1 MTTVSGDDVPT
12 VNLTVARRQLVLF
25 IVVLSSAAYNAATF
39 TATAILPQMQGA
51 MAATQ
56 DEISW
61 TVTFNILATAVVTP
75 MTGWLISAFG
85 RRTVMVGSLAGFTA
99 ASLLCGLA
107 HSLDDLILWRVLQG
121 AFGAPLLP
129 LGQALILDAFPRRQH
144 AMAISVFGMANT
156 AGPIIGPMLA
166 GVLSDYYGWRWGFY
180 MIVPV
185 ALLATI
191 GARLILPPDE
201 ESQPT
206 SLDWTGFLSLSVAIA
221 AMQIILSRGQR
232 LDWFESTEITVATFV
247 GIVAFY
253 VFLVHSLTAKN
264 PFLDLRLL
272 LDRNFALGLLLVGLF
287 GMVNFTPMVL
297 LPPLLQSHL
306 GYTDR
311 LIGIMIGWRGVG
323 VAMGFFLAM
332 MTGRF
337 DPRITMIVGFGVQI
351 FSGVWLMAI
360 NLDVEF
366 TTLALNA
373 FLQGTAVGLIWAPIA
388 TTAFWT
394 ITSRSR
400 PEAAAMFHLVRNIA
414 SSFFISI
421 CVAIVV
427 RATGANYS
435 RLVENVSPYSKQL
448 MLTPVFGGWNTESVT
463 GLAALSKEINR
474 QAAMIAYTNAFFIY
488 TLISLSAIPLALL
501 VRRVNLKEPLD

>member
-1 MTTVSGDDVPT
+1 MTTMSADDVPVIELSAT
-12 VNLTVARRQLVLF
+12 RRQLVLF

-75 MTGWLISAFG
+75 MSGWLISSFG
-85 RRTVMVGSLAGFTA
+85 RRAVMVWSLAGFTV

-107 HSLDDLILWRVLQG
+107 HSLDDLIMWRILQG

-129 LGQALILDAFPRRQH
+129 LGQSLILDAFPRRQH

-156 AGPIIGPMLA
+156 AGPILGPMLA

-185 ALLATI
+185 AMLATV
-191 GARLILPPDE
+191 GARLILPADDDSRPV
-201 ESQPT
+201 
-206 SLDWTGFLSLSVAIA
+206 SLDWTGFMSLSIAIA

-247 GIVAFY
+247 GLVAFY
-253 VFLVHSLTAKN
+253 VFLAHSLTAKS

-272 LDRNFALGLLLVGLF
+272 LDRNFALGILLVGVF
-287 GMVNFTPMVL
+287 GMLNFTPMVL

-311 LIGIMIGWRGVG
+311 LIGIIVGWRGVG
-323 VAMGFFLAM
+323 VAAGFFLAM
-332 MTGRF
+332 FAGRL
-337 DPRITMIVGFGVQI
+337 DPRVTMVIGFGVQVV
-351 FSGVWLMAI
+351 SGLWLMAI
-360 NLDVEF
+360 NLDVGF
-366 TTLALNA
+366 VTFAFNA

-394 ITSRSR
+394 VPSRSR
-400 PEAAAMFHLVRNIA
+400 TEAAAMFHLMRNIA

-421 CVAIVV
+421 CVALVV

-435 RLVENVSPYSKQL
+435 RLVENISPFSKQL
-448 MLTPVFGGWNTESVT
+448 MLQPVMGGWNVESLA
-463 GLAALSKEINR
+463 GLAVISREINR
-474 QAAMIAYTNAFFIY
+474 QAAMIAYTNAFFLY
-488 TLISLSAIPLALL
+488 TLMSASAIPLALL
-501 VRRVNLKEPLD
+501 VRRTQPRE

>member
-1 MTTVSGDDVPT
+1 MTTVSGDDVPA

-85 RRTVMVGSLAGFTA
+85 RRTVMVASLAGFSV
-99 ASLLCGLA
+99 ASLLCGFA
-107 HSLDDLILWRVLQG
+107 HTLDDLILWRVLQG

-185 ALLATI
+185 AIIATI

-206 SLDWTGFLSLSVAIA
+206 SLDWTGFLSLSIAIA

-247 GIVAFY
+247 GLVAFY
-253 VFLVHSLTAKN
+253 VFLAHSLTAKK

-311 LIGIMIGWRGVG
+311 LIGIMVGWRGIG
-323 VAMGFFLAM
+323 VATGFFLAM
-332 MTGRF
+332 MTGRL
-337 DPRITMIVGFGVQI
+337 DPRITMIIGFGVQI
-351 FSGVWLMAI
+351 LSGVWLMAI
-360 NLDVEF
+360 NLDVDF
-366 TTLALNA
+366 VTLAINA

-394 ITSRSR
+394 LPSRSR
-400 PEAAAMFHLVRNIA
+400 AEAASMFHLMRNIA

-421 CVAIVV
+421 CVALVV

-448 MLTPVFGGWNTESVT
+448 MLTPVIGGWHTET
-463 GLAALSKEINR
+463 IAGLAALSKEINR
-474 QAAMIAYTNAFFIY
+474 QAAMIAYTNAFFVY
-488 TLISLSAIPLALL
+488 TLVSLSAIPLALL
-501 VRRVNLKEPLD
+501 VRRVQQRGD

>member
-1 MTTVSGDDVPT
+1 MTTTTGHDLPAIT
-12 VNLTVARRQLVLF
+12 LTVARRQLVLF
-25 IVVLSSAAYNAATF
+25 VVVLSSAAYNAATF

-75 MTGWLISAFG
+75 MTGWLATSFG
-85 RRTVMVGSLAGFTA
+85 RRTVMVCSLAGFTA

-107 HSLDDLILWRVLQG
+107 RGLDDLVLWRVLQG
-121 AFGAPLLP
+121 AAGAPLLP
-129 LGQALILDAFPRRQH
+129 LGQTLILDVFPRRQH
-144 AMAISVFGMANT
+144 AWAIAVFGMANT

-185 ALLATI
+185 AMLATI
-191 GARLILPPDE
+191 GTRLVLPADDDRRPV
-201 ESQPT
+201 
-206 SLDWTGFLSLSVAIA
+206 SLDWTGFLSLSIAIA
-221 AMQIILSRGQR
+221 AMQIILARGQR
-232 LDWFESTEITVATFV
+232 LDWFESTEIIVATFIGV
-247 GIVAFY
+247 IAFY
-253 VFLVHSLTAKN
+253 IFLAHSLTARN
-264 PFLDLRLL
+264 PFLNLRIL
-272 LDRNFALGLLLVGLF
+272 LDRNFALGLLLVGMF

-311 LIGIMIGWRGVG
+311 LIGIMVGWRGVG
-323 VAMGFFLAM
+323 VAAGFFLVM
-332 MTGRF
+332 MMGRL
-337 DPRITMIVGFGVQI
+337 DPRVTMLIGFGVQI
-351 FSGVWLMAI
+351 ISGLWLMAI
-360 NLDVEF
+360 TLDADF
-366 TTLALNA
+366 ATFALNA

-394 ITSRSR
+394 LPPESRAEATSV
-400 PEAAAMFHLVRNIA
+400 FHLMRNIA

-421 CVAIVV
+421 CVAEVV

-435 RLVENVSPYSKQL
+435 RLVENVTPYARQHL
-448 MLTPVFGGWNTESVT
+448 LAPAMGGWNMETVS
-463 GLAALSKEINR
+463 GLATLSKEINR
-474 QAAMIAYTNAFFIY
+474 QAALIAYTNVFYIY

-501 VRRVNLKEPLD
+501 VKRAQMR

>member
-1 MTTVSGDDVPT
+1 
-12 VNLTVARRQLVLF
+12 
-25 IVVLSSAAYNAATF
+25 
-39 TATAILPQMQGA
+39 
-51 MAATQ
+51 
-56 DEISW
+56 
-61 TVTFNILATAVVTP
+61 
-75 MTGWLISAFG
+75 
-85 RRTVMVGSLAGFTA
+85 
-99 ASLLCGLA
+99 
-107 HSLDDLILWRVLQG
+107 
-121 AFGAPLLP
+121 
-129 LGQALILDAFPRRQH
+129 
-144 AMAISVFGMANT
+144 
-156 AGPIIGPMLA
+156 
-166 GVLSDYYGWRWGFY
+166 

-185 ALLATI
+185 AVFATI

-206 SLDWTGFLSLSVAIA
+206 SLDWTGFLSLSIAIA

-247 GIVAFY
+247 GLVAFY

-311 LIGIMIGWRGVG
+311 LIGIMVGWRGIG

-332 MTGRF
+332 MTGRL
-337 DPRITMIVGFGVQI
+337 DPRITMIIGFGVQI
-351 FSGVWLMAI
+351 FSGIWLMAI
-360 NLDVEF
+360 NLDVDF
-366 TTLALNA
+366 VTLAINA
-373 FLQGTAVGLIWAPIA
+373 FMQGTAVGLIWAPIA

-394 ITSRSR
+394 LPSRSR
-400 PEAAAMFHLVRNIA
+400 AEAASMFHLVRNIA

-421 CVAIVV
+421 CVALVV

-448 MLTPVFGGWNTESVT
+448 MLTPVIGGWHTET
-463 GLAALSKEINR
+463 IAGLAALSKEINR
-474 QAAMIAYTNAFFIY
+474 QAAMIAYTNAFFVY
-488 TLISLSAIPLALL
+488 TLVSLSAIPLALL
-501 VRRVNLKEPLD
+501 GAARTATGRLTAAATRCRALPASRSCGSSPSRSRRRCIWLRSPSQVTEDRRLRSGRRDVRCVGHRYRGRHFRSHQYGRRHLPRR

>member
-1 MTTVSGDDVPT
+1 MTTVSGDDAPAIV
-12 VNLTVARRQLVLF
+12 LTAARRQLVLF
-25 IVVLSSAAYNAATF
+25 IVVTASAAYNAATF

-51 MAATQ
+51 FAATQ

-75 MTGWLISAFG
+75 MTGWLIGAFG
-85 RRTVMVGSLAGFTA
+85 RRAVMVWSLGGFTA
-99 ASLLCGLA
+99 ASMLCGLA
-107 HSLDDLILWRVLQG
+107 HTLDDLILWRVLQG

-129 LGQALILDAFPRRQH
+129 LGQALILDVFPRHQH

-156 AGPIIGPMLA
+156 AGPILGPMLA

-201 ESQPT
+201 RGQKP
-206 SLDWTGFLSLSVAIA
+206 SLDWTGFLSLSIAIA

-232 LDWFESTEITVATFV
+232 LDWFESTEITVATLI
-247 GIVAFY
+247 GLIAFY
-253 VFLVHSLTAKN
+253 VFLAHSLTSKN

-311 LIGIMIGWRGVG
+311 LIGIMVGWRGIG
-323 VAMGFFLAM
+323 VAVGFFLAM
-332 MTGRF
+332 MAGRL

-351 FSGVWLMAI
+351 FSGLWLMAI
-360 NLDVEF
+360 NLEVDFVTF
-366 TTLALNA
+366 AINA

-394 ITSRSR
+394 LPSRSR
-400 PEAAAMFHLVRNIA
+400 AEAAAIFHLTRNIA

-421 CVAIVV
+421 CVAVVV

-435 RLVENVSPYSKQL
+435 RLVENVSPYSKPLVLQ
-448 MLTPVFGGWNTESVT
+448 PVMGGWNAETLT
-463 GLAALSKEINR
+463 GLATISKEINR
-474 QAAMIAYTNAFFIY
+474 QAAMIAYTNAFFVY
-488 TLISLSAIPLALL
+488 TLVSFSAIPLALL
-501 VRRVNLKEPLD
+501 VRRVQQRG